1 MASEIEWYRERPFV
15 SMNRREGAYILEVHM
30 NYQRYTKIPEIDL
43 PDRKWPGRTID
54 KAPIW
59 CSVDLRDGNQAL
71 EVPMNLEQKVRF
83 FEFLIK
89 CGFKTIEIGFPAAS
103 ETDYNFC
110 RYLID
115 KKLIPDDVAIQVL
128 TQSRAHIIDKTMEA
142 VEGAPNV
149 VVHLYNS
156 TSALQRDV
164 VFGFGRKEC
173 IDLAVDGARMIKEFI
188 DNDFSATNW
197 ILEYSPES
205 YSSTEPDFAVEIC
218 DAVADVWQPTPDNKV
233 IINLPE
239 TVEYTLPNVYA
250 DMVEYFCRNTRWRD
264 SIIVSLHTHNDRGT
278 GVAASELGML
288 AGAERVEGTLF
299 GNGERTG
306 NVDII
311 TLAINMMMQGV
322 DPKLDF
328 SNMNECIDMY
338 EECTGMHVEPRHPW
352 SGKLVFTAFSGS
364 HQDAINKGKKR
375 MEESHSDKWN
385 VPYLPIDPADVG
397 RDYEPIIRINAQ
409 SGRGGIAYVL
419 EQYYG
424 VRLPRS
430 FQRDF
435 LSIIKQE
442 TDRNETELMPQ
453 QVFDLFDD
461 YYINV
466 MTPYSL
472 ESFTEHS
479 MSNNISRVD
488 AVISYNDQKCEISA
502 EGNGL
507 LDAFTKAFSQLT
519 GVGFHIAMYN
529 EHAMKSGSDSA
540 AITYIELKNHED
552 GKIYIGAGVSSSV
565 TKSSVRAIISAYNR
579 MIK

>member
-1 MASEIEWYRERPFV
+1 
-15 SMNRREGAYILEVHM
+15 M
-30 NYQRYTKIPEIDL
+30 NYKRYVRVPEVNL
-43 PDRKWPGRTID
+43 ASRKWPSKTIT

-71 EVPMNLEQKVRF
+71 EVPMNLEQKVKF
-83 FEFLIK
+83 FKYIVK

-115 KKLIPDDVAIQVL
+115 NDLIPSDVAIQVL
-128 TQSRAHIIDKTMEA
+128 TQSRPHIIAKTMEA

-149 VVHLYNS
+149 VIHLYNS
-156 TSALQRDV
+156 TSTLQRDV
-164 VFGFGRKEC
+164 VFNFDRKDC
-173 IDLAVDGARMIKEFI
+173 IKLATDGAELIKEYI
-188 DNDFSATNW
+188 DNDVSDTNW

-218 DAVADVWQPTPDNKV
+218 DAVADIWQPTPDNKV

-250 DMVEYFCRNTRWRD
+250 DMVEYFCDNTRWRD
-264 SIIVSLHTHNDRGT
+264 SIIISLHTHNDRGT
-278 GVAASELGML
+278 GVAASELGLL

-311 TLAINMMMQGV
+311 TMAINMMMQGV

-328 SNMNECIDMY
+328 SDMNECIDVY
-338 EECTGMHVEPRHPW
+338 EECTGMMVEPRHPW

-364 HQDAINKGKKR
+364 HQDAINKGIKR
-375 MEESHSDKWN
+375 MEENHSDIWA

-397 RDYEPIIRINAQ
+397 REYEPIIRINAQ
-409 SGRGGIAYVL
+409 SGRGGIAYVM

-424 VRLPRS
+424 VKLPRS

-435 LSIIKQE
+435 LSVVKAE
-442 TDRNETELMPQ
+442 TDRNEMELMPQ

-461 YYINV
+461 NYINV
-466 MTPYSL
+466 MAPYSL
-472 ESFTEHS
+472 ESFSEHS
-479 MSNNISRVD
+479 MSNNVSRVD
-488 AVISYNDQKCEISA
+488 AVISYNDKKHEISA

-507 LDAFTKAFSQLT
+507 LDAFTKAFSDLT
-519 GVGFHIAMYN
+519 GVKFHIAMYS
-529 EHAMKSGSDSA
+529 EHALRKGSDSA

>member
-1 MASEIEWYRERPFV
+1 
-15 SMNRREGAYILEVHM
+15 MNFKRYVRVPEV
-30 NYQRYTKIPEIDL
+30 NLTS
-43 PDRKWPGRTID
+43 RKWPSNKITE
-54 KAPIW
+54 APIW

-71 EVPMNLEQKVRF
+71 EVPMNLDQKVKF
-83 FEFLIK
+83 FKYIVK

-115 KKLIPDDVAIQVL
+115 NNLIPSDVAIQVL
-128 TQSRAHIIDKTMEA
+128 TQSRPHIIAKTMEA

-149 VVHLYNS
+149 VIHLYNS
-156 TSALQRDV
+156 TSTLQRDV
-164 VFGFGRKEC
+164 VFNFDKDDC
-173 IDLAVDGARMIKEFI
+173 IKLAVEGAELIKEYI
-188 DNDFSATNW
+188 DNDVSDTNW

-250 DMVEYFCRNTRWRD
+250 DMVEYFCDNTKWRD

-278 GVAASELGML
+278 GVAASELGLL
-288 AGAERVEGTLF
+288 AGADRVEGTLF

-328 SNMNECIDMY
+328 SDMNECIDVY
-338 EECTGMHVEPRHPW
+338 EECTGMLVEPRHPW

-364 HQDAINKGKKR
+364 HQDAINKGIKK
-375 MEESHSDKWN
+375 MEENHSDIWA

-397 RDYEPIIRINAQ
+397 REYEPIIRINAQ
-409 SGRGGIAYVL
+409 SGRGGIAYVM

-424 VRLPRS
+424 VKLPRS

-435 LSIIKQE
+435 LSIVKAE
-442 TDRNETELMPQ
+442 TDRNETELLPQ

-461 YYINV
+461 NYINV
-466 MTPYSL
+466 MAPYSL
-472 ESFTEHS
+472 ESFSEHS
-479 MSNNISRVD
+479 MSNNVSRVD
-488 AVISYNDQKCEISA
+488 AVISYNERKHEISA

-507 LDAFTKAFSQLT
+507 LDAFTKAFSELT
-519 GVGFHIAMYN
+519 GIQFHIAMYS
-529 EHAMKSGSDSA
+529 EHALRKGSDSA

>member
-1 MASEIEWYRERPFV
+1 
-15 SMNRREGAYILEVHM
+15 MNF
-30 NYQRYTKIPEIDL
+30 NRYVKIPEVDL
-43 PDRKWPGRTID
+43 PDRKWPQRTIE

-83 FEFLIK
+83 FKYLLK
-89 CGFKTIEIGFPAAS
+89 CGFKTVEIGFPAAS

-110 RYLID
+110 RYLIEND
-115 KKLIPDDVAIQVL
+115 LIPDDVAIQVL
-128 TQSRAHIIDKTMEA
+128 TQSRKHIIDKTMEA
-142 VEGAPNV
+142 VNGAPNV

-156 TSALQRDV
+156 TSTLQRDV
-164 VFGFGRKEC
+164 VFGFGKKEC
-173 IDLAVDGARMIKEFI
+173 IELAVEGAKLIKEYI
-188 DNDFSATNW
+188 NEDDSDTNW

-205 YSSTEPDFAVEIC
+205 YSSTEPDFSVEIC
-218 DAVADVWQPTPDNKV
+218 DAVCDIWKPTPDRKV

-250 DMVEYFCRNTRWRD
+250 DMVEFFCEKTKWRD

-278 GVAASELGML
+278 GVAASELGLL
-288 AGAERVEGTLF
+288 AGADRVEGTLF

-311 TLAINMMMQGV
+311 TLAINMMMQGI
-322 DPKLDF
+322 DPGLDF
-328 SNMNECIDMY
+328 SNMNECIDVY
-338 EECTGMHVEPRHPW
+338 EDCTGMHVEPRHPW
-352 SGKLVFTAFSGS
+352 AGKLVFTAFSGS
-364 HQDAINKGKKR
+364 HQDAINKGKKH
-375 MEESHSDKWN
+375 MDDTGSAVWA

-397 RDYEPIIRINAQ
+397 RDYEPIIRINSQ
-409 SGRGGIAYVL
+409 SGRGGVAYVM

-424 VRLPRS
+424 VMLPKS

-435 LSIIKQE
+435 LSIIKEE
-442 TDRNETELMPQ
+442 TDHGEKELLPQ
-453 QVFDLFDD
+453 QVFDLFDE

-466 MTPYSL
+466 MAPYSL
-472 ESFTEHS
+472 ESFSEHAV
-479 MSNNISRVD
+479 NEKKSRVD
-488 AVISYNDQKCEISA
+488 AVISYNGEQHSISA

-507 LDAFTKAFSQLT
+507 LDAFTRAFKEFT
-519 GVGFHIAMYN
+519 GVDFSIGMYS

-540 AITYIELKNHED
+540 AITYIELKNHDD
-552 GKIYIGAGVSSSV
+552 GKTYIGAGVSSSV
-565 TKSSVRAIISAYNR
+565 TKSSVRAVISAYNR